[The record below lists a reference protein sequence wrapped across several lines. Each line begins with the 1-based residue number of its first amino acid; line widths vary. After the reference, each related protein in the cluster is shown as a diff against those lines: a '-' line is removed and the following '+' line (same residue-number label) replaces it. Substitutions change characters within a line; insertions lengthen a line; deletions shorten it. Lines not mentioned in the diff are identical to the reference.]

1 MASPRVEAMADDKQK
16 AAAKAA
22 KAEARTAKLAKR
34 KQTWSQLW
42 QAFNMQRN
50 QDKKLLPLM
59 ILSIVGVAAL
69 FFLIGLIWGAQ
80 WFTLILGIGLG
91 FVLAMYIFSRR
102 LEKSMYDRVGDQPG
116 AAGWALDNLRNTVG
130 IVWHT
135 KQGVAMNR
143 TLSGIVHRVVGNPGV
158 VLVAEGSPSAT
169 KELVNQQKRRLD
181 RLAGDVPVYEIY
193 VGDEEGQVPL
203 KNLQRELL
211 KLPRNYKKNEV
222 YSVNARIEAMDTIG
236 SSAPGAGLPKG
247 PVPKGANLSGMNRR
261 MRRAS
266 ERRAK

>member
-1 MASPRVEAMADDKQK
+1 MADDKQK

-22 KAEARTAKLAKR
+22 KSEERAAKRAKR
-34 KQTWSQLW
+34 KQTWSQFW
-42 QAFNMQRN
+42 QAFNLQRK

-69 FFLIGLIWGAQ
+69 FFLIGLIWGGQ
-80 WFTLILGIGLG
+80 WYMLPLGIGLG
-91 FVLAMYIFSRR
+91 IVLAMYIFSRR
-102 LEKSMYDRVGDQPG
+102 LETSMYDRVGDQPG

-130 IVWHT
+130 IVWHS

-143 TLSGIVHRVVGNPGV
+143 SLSAIVHRVVGNPGV
-158 VLVAEGSPSAT
+158 VLVAEGSPTAA

-193 VGDEEGQVPL
+193 VGDGEGQVPL

-222 YSVNARIEAMDTIG
+222 ASLAARIEAMDHIG
-236 SSAPGAGLPKG
+236 NGPGAALPKG
-247 PVPKGANLSGMNRR
+247 PLPKGAKMSGMNRR
-261 MRRAS
+261 ARRQS
-266 ERRAK
+266 ERKGEQ

>member
-22 KAEARTAKLAKR
+22 KAEARTAKRAKR

-42 QAFNMQRN
+42 QAFNMQRK
-50 QDKKLLPLM
+50 QDKKLIPLM

-69 FFLIGLIWGAQ
+69 FFLIGLIWGGQ

-143 TLSGIVHRVVGNPGV
+143 SLSGIVHRVVGNPGI

-181 RLAGDVPVYEIY
+181 RLAGDVPVYEMYI
-193 VGDEEGQVPL
+193 GDGEGQVSL

-247 PVPKGANLSGMNRR
+247 PTPKGANLSGMNRR

>member
-1 MASPRVEAMADDKQK
+1 MADDKQK

-22 KAEARTAKLAKR
+22 KSEAKAAKR
-34 KQTWSQLW
+34 GKFKQTWSQFW
-42 QAFNMQRN
+42 QAFNLQRK

-59 ILSIVGVAAL
+59 ILAIVGLGAL
-69 FFLIGLIWGAQ
+69 FFLLGLIWDAQ
-80 WFTLILGIGLG
+80 WFMLPLGIGMG
-91 FVLAMYIFSRR
+91 IVLAMYIFSRR
-102 LEKSMYDRVGDQPG
+102 LESSMYDRVGDQPG

-130 IVWHT
+130 IVWHS
-135 KQGVAMNR
+135 KQGIAMNR
-143 TLSGIVHRVVGNPGV
+143 TLSAIVHRVVGNPGV
-158 VLVAEGSPSAT
+158 VLVAEGSPAAA
-169 KELVNQQKRRLD
+169 KELMNQQKRRLD

-193 VGDEEGQVPL
+193 VGDGEGQVPL

-222 YSVNARIEAMDTIG
+222 YAVNARIEAMDTIG

-247 PVPKGANLSGMNRR
+247 PMPKGANLSGMNRR

-266 ERRAK
+266 ERRSK

>member
-1 MASPRVEAMADDKQK
+1 MADDKQK

-22 KAEARTAKLAKR
+22 KSEERAAKRAKR
-34 KQTWSQLW
+34 KQTWSQFW
-42 QAFNMQRN
+42 QAFNMQRK

-69 FFLIGLIWGAQ
+69 FFLIGLIWGGQ
-80 WFTLILGIGLG
+80 WYMLPLGIGLG
-91 FVLAMYIFSRR
+91 IVLAMYIFSRR
-102 LEKSMYDRVGDQPG
+102 LETSMYDRVGDQPG

-130 IVWHT
+130 IVWHS

-143 TLSGIVHRVVGNPGV
+143 SLSAIVHRVVGNPGV
-158 VLVAEGSPSAT
+158 VLVAEGSPTAA

-193 VGDEEGQVPL
+193 VGDGEGQVPL
-203 KNLQRELL
+203 KNLQPELL

-222 YSVNARIEAMDTIG
+222 YAVNARIESVDSIG

-247 PVPKGANLSGMNRR
+247 PMPKGGNLSGMNRR

-266 ERRAK
+266 ERRSK